1 MAGAITVTPEQLKSQ
16 SKVYQQASGQIE
28 DAIRKVNSMNQ
39 TIAQQWQGEAFR
51 AYLEQYN
58 QLTGNVKQM
67 EELLEGIHQQLNK
80 YADTV
85 AERDRQDASSF
96 GLK

>member
-16 SKVYQQASGQIE
+16 AKVYQQASAQIE

-39 TIAQQWQGEAFR
+39 TISPQWQGEVFR

-58 QLTGNVKQM
+58 QLEGNGIYIFLHKKDIP
-67 EELLEGIHQQLNK
+67 LLIKH
-80 YADTV
+80 
-85 AERDRQDASSF
+85 
-96 GLK
+96 